1 MLFDLLSTA
10 SERQKPIVTTN
21 LAFERRTD
29 VLGSERLAGAALD
42 RLARRCHFPHPKDDS
57 CRLRDTRRRAVTS
70 DWPVLYTPSLR
81 PLAASE
87 WIPVSPSDRL
97 STAHCKTIR
106 WAFTDSRE
114 SFPCCDRSRRTSSRK
129 ASWKSG
135 KLAGGPLSQRRP
147 GRAQELSNRKM
158 LMGTGQEPCIQE

>member
-10 SERQKPIVTTN
+10 SERQRPIVTTN

-70 DWPVLYTPSLR
+70 DWPVL
-81 PLAASE
+81 
-87 WIPVSPSDRL
+87 
-97 STAHCKTIR
+97 
-106 WAFTDSRE
+106 
-114 SFPCCDRSRRTSSRK
+114 
-129 ASWKSG
+129 
-135 KLAGGPLSQRRP
+135 
-147 GRAQELSNRKM
+147 
-158 LMGTGQEPCIQE
+158 